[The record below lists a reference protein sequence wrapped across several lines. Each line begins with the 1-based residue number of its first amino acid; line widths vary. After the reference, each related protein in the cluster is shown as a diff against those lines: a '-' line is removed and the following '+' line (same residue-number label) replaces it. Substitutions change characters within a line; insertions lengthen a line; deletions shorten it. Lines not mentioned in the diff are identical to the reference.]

1 MYLKVVMICVWN
13 AICFK
18 YKEVQMVYSGHETR
32 RQFRRSRTP
41 SSSKGLMPG
50 SLVNSEW
57 GKKRG
62 GGGGACSGLFRLS
75 FIYCVLVPSEPP
87 PDVVVKSTSSSTIH
101 VSWGPIR
108 QAFVHGILMGY
119 EVSYAKDEESSAW
132 DNKTLDANAHETVLS
147 DLEYFTPY
155 KVVIC
160 ARTSQGCGKNVSRN
174 ATTFGDGE
182 LKIF

>member
-1 MYLKVVMICVWN
+1 M
-13 AICFK
+13 
-18 YKEVQMVYSGHETR
+18 
-32 RQFRRSRTP
+32 
-41 SSSKGLMPG
+41 
-50 SLVNSEW
+50 
-57 GKKRG
+57 
-62 GGGGACSGLFRLS
+62 
-75 FIYCVLVPSEPP
+75 YCVLVPSEPP
-87 PDVVVKSTSSSTIH
+87 PDIAVKSTSSSTIH
-101 VSWGPIR
+101 VSWGPIS

-119 EVSYAKDEESSAW
+119 EVSYAKDDESLAW

-182 LKIF
+182 LKIL